1 MTITFANYPVHWIGE
16 ACTTACRGLIQP
28 AACSPAGAV
37 CAVVLRVG
45 CSHQEDAGSWL
56 PGSWLLVPGS
66 WLLANWSR
74 GQHSSCLVSGHSNHH
89 LPRIN
94 CSGSE
99 AHHCSNHPLAASVVR
114 CRLGS
119 NSYNGQLWSNISTTF
134 LLSYATTSTRSHCM
148 MQCC

>member
-1 MTITFANYPVHWIGE
+1 MTITFANYPVQWIGE

-37 CAVVLRVG
+37 CAVVLCWLQSSGG
-45 CSHQEDAGSWL
+45 CR
-56 PGSWLLVPGS
+56 LLAPGS
-66 WLLANWSR
+66 WLLAPGYWSR

-94 CSGSE
+94 CSGPA
-99 AHHCSNHPLAASVVR
+99 AHHCSNHPLPASVVR